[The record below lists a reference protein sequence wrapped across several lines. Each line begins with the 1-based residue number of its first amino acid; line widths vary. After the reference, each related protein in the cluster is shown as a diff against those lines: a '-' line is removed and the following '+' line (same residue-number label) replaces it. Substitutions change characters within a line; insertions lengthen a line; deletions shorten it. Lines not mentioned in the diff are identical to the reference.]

1 MLIILIVFLTD
12 ICYNLTA
19 IEKIITNGGGF
30 MKKIKKIIA
39 VAFLVALILC
49 SVSCEKNSKKIG
61 SKIKFASSTPSVCDT
76 TEFEYDLDELAK
88 QINDNE
94 GFVYLNPKKTDYK
107 IVEKF
112 GFDINDYEIV
122 ASGERFYKIKDNNKT
137 KSCFKIDE
145 FGAFSY
151 FSEVQETYYEFPYSN
166 KECVK
171 MAKDYLLKYGLWN
184 NKLLDE
190 NNISFNENSTVEG
203 NNEKTTIHGLGVN
216 FFAKKVDSYNIAGN
230 SRVSVEINGEGKV
243 KSVRYNIRE
252 YESKEKV
259 NLISIKEA
267 IENIKKDDA
276 FIEVESVSDKLIF
289 KNVHLS
295 YWTQNRNKDNLIM
308 QPVYVFSGTSITSD
322 GSEEPFSITVQ
333 ANEV

>member
-1 MLIILIVFLTD
+1 
-12 ICYNLTA
+12 
-19 IEKIITNGGGF
+19 
-30 MKKIKKIIA
+30 MKKIFA
-39 VAFLVALILC
+39 VAFLVVLILC
-49 SVSCEKNSKKIG
+49 SVSCEKNGKKIG

-76 TEFEYDLDELAK
+76 TEFEYDLDELEK
-88 QINDNE
+88 QINDSD

-112 GFDINDYEIV
+112 GFDINDYEI
-122 ASGERFYKIKDNNKT
+122 APSGERFYKIKDK
-137 KSCFKIDE
+137 KKESCYVDE

-151 FSEVQETYYEFPYSN
+151 FSEVQESYYEFPYSN

-184 NKLLDE
+184 DKLLDE
-190 NNISFNENSTVEG
+190 NHVSYNEITEDDG
-203 NNEKTTIHGLGVN
+203 NVTLIGLVVN
-216 FFAKKVDSYNIAGN
+216 FFAKKVEGYNLAGN

-243 KSVRYNIRE
+243 RSVMYNIRE
-252 YESKEKV
+252 YEDKEKV
-259 NLISIKEA
+259 DLISIKEA

-322 GSEEPFSITVQ
+322 ESEEPFSITVQ

>member
-30 MKKIKKIIA
+30 MKKNIA

-49 SVSCEKNSKKIG
+49 SVSCEKNGKKIG

-88 QINDNE
+88 QINDND

-112 GFDINDYEIV
+112 GFDINDYTVEN
-122 ASGERFYKIKDNNKT
+122 SERYYKSDEGT
-137 KSCFKIDE
+137 PPKSYIKIDE
-145 FGAFSY
+145 FGAFDYGTSAKETKFEMTY
-151 FSEVQETYYEFPYSN
+151 SEKETVELAKNFL
-166 KECVK
+166 VK
-171 MAKDYLLKYGLWN
+171 YDLWDEQ
-184 NKLLDE
+184 LDE
-190 NNISFNENSTVEG
+190 KNVSFNEGATI
-203 NNEKTTIHGLGVN
+203 NENGRLVYGRGVN
-216 FFAKKVDSYNIAGN
+216 FFMKKKDEYNIGGN
-230 SRVSVEINGEGKV
+230 SRVTVDLNGKGEV
-243 KSVRYNIRE
+243 LQVFYNIRE

-259 NLISIKEA
+259 DLISIKEA